1 MCLRQLPSRR
11 RRWQAAMGTALLLG
25 LLGQE
30 WQKGEAVLRVL
41 RLGCSE
47 GKADPPALS
56 WKYPTMPWGS
66 CSPFHSIG
74 PFQPNFLL
82 FLSLLLADI
91 SLPIHAPRFLC
102 SALGSHLWRRQVPPA
117 SRRLEGERRS
127 GFAHCCR
134 TLCAGLGLPAW
145 RGVVGCD
152 GRGGFRSG
160 AAPGGHW
167 GRRCPGLRCPRRT
180 AQGAWSGA
188 GACRE

>member
-11 RRWQAAMGTALLLG
+11 RRWQAAAGTALLLG
-25 LLGQE
+25 LLCQE

-74 PFQPNFLL
+74 PFQPNFFL

-91 SLPIHAPRFLC
+91 SLPVHAPRFLC
-102 SALGSHLWRRQVPPA
+102 TALGSHLWRRQVPPGFQEA
-117 SRRLEGERRS
+117 GGRVEERVCTLLQD
-127 GFAHCCR
+127 AVCR
-134 TLCAGLGLPAW
+134 AGAAGVAW
-145 RGVVGCD
+145 RGGVRWLGWVQVWGSTRRAL
-152 GRGGFRSG
+152 GS
-160 AAPGGHW
+160 AVPGSPVPAQDSTGSLEWCW
-167 GRRCPGLRCPRRT
+167 GMP
-180 AQGAWSGA
+180 
-188 GACRE
+188 